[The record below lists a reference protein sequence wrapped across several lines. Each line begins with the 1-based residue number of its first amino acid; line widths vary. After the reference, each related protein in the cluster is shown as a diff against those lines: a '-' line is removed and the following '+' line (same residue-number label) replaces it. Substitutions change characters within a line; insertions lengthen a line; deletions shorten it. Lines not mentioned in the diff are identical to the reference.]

1 MPVGRHK
8 RTLERKP
15 GQTIDT
21 TAFIFT
27 TYENHMGNSSCAL
40 CLGRDDDDLEEELIS
55 TQARLENTMRCLDTC
70 EQKYENAITEKRR
83 QMDINIEMR
92 TENRALR
99 MAMQK
104 NRRKM
109 KIFDNE
115 SDQQNLFLDTLLNS
129 ECSSPI
135 LEDVFERGYV
145 HTLLGYI
152 GEFLEKSV

>member
-1 MPVGRHK
+1 
-8 RTLERKP
+8 
-15 GQTIDT
+15 
-21 TAFIFT
+21 
-27 TYENHMGNSSCAL
+27 
-40 CLGRDDDDLEEELIS
+40 
-55 TQARLENTMRCLDTC
+55 
-70 EQKYENAITEKRR
+70 
-83 QMDINIEMR
+83 MDINIEMR

-109 KIFDNE
+109 KLFDNE

-129 ECSSPI
+129 ECSSSI